1 MAFLKISK
9 NYSNILVEK
18 FTFLNTPLSLS
29 VSGLKILDL
38 YLKDDESAAVT
49 LFIFKLPWTSWS
61 VWIIIAIINQIVH
74 RHYNIKIISIINVFI
89 VYVVMHFL
97 NGAQFLN
104 LNLVLASPTVAVMS
118 PVTRIYA
125 SE

>member
-49 LFIFKLPWTSWS
+49 LFIFKLPWTSWR

>member
-49 LFIFKLPWTSWS
+49 LFIFKLP
-61 VWIIIAIINQIVH
+61 
-74 RHYNIKIISIINVFI
+74 
-89 VYVVMHFL
+89 
-97 NGAQFLN
+97 
-104 LNLVLASPTVAVMS
+104 
-118 PVTRIYA
+118 
-125 SE
+125 